1 MEKLHLD
8 QEKLE
13 MAAGKLRAISHP
25 VRIAILDML
34 HDNTLNVTEIVERL
48 KIEQAAASHH
58 LNILKNKGVLASQR
72 RGTKIYYSLKH
83 QSLVEIIDCIN
94 RCHE

>member
-34 HDNTLNVTEIVERL
+34 HDNTLNVTEIFERL
-48 KIEQAAASHH
+48 QIDQAAASHH
-58 LNILKNKGVLASQR
+58 LNILKSKGVLSSQR

-83 QSLVEIIDCIN
+83 QSLIDIIDCIN
-94 RCHE
+94 RCHD